1 MKSPANNIKKIPA
14 SDDAERGRNLI
25 DNADNVRHF
34 DEFVYQ
40 PRVLNAGFSGH
51 ERPRIIRQ

>member
-1 MKSPANNIKKIPA
+1 MKSTANNIKKIPA

-40 PRVLNAGFSGH
+40 PRVINAGISGH
-51 ERPRIIRQ
+51 ESTTSRT

>member
-1 MKSPANNIKKIPA
+1 MKSRTNNLKKIPA

-40 PRVLNAGFSGH
+40 PRVLSKGNRGCEHTA
-51 ERPRIIRQ
+51 RP